1 MTEQSDAPPWE
12 QAKSH
17 AQLWLDR
24 AKAGSKEEQ
33 NELAPKEHK
42 AFAKE
47 LVAEKPWMAP
57 SLAVAIPAYQVQKA
71 ITGASRSDA
80 SMKQVTE
87 AYKGIGEGLAEA
99 ASKPWEIAKEW
110 AKRLLQGEKPPTP
123 TSPTSPNKKEPTDL
137 SRTFGKGYK
146 TEADMKN
153 ATVMEP
159 TYETDPSRPARRLK
173 TEIAELE
180 AEIANTK
187 NPSHKKI
194 LKDYLASMKKGQ

>member
-12 QAKSH
+12 QAKNH

-47 LVAEKPWMAP
+47 IVTEKPWMAA
-57 SLAVAIPAYQVQKA
+57 SLAVAIPAYQVTKA
-71 ITGASRSDA
+71 VTGASRSDP

-110 AKRLLQGEKPPTP
+110 AKRLLQGDKPPTP
-123 TSPTSPNKKEPTDL
+123 TYPTTPKKKEPTDL

-146 TEADMKN
+146 TEADMRN
-153 ATVMEP
+153 AMTMEP

-173 TEIAELE
+173 ADIAELE
-180 AEIANTK
+180 EEIAKTTNPK
-187 NPSHKKI
+187 NKKI
-194 LKDYLASMKKGQ
+194 LKEYLASMKGGK